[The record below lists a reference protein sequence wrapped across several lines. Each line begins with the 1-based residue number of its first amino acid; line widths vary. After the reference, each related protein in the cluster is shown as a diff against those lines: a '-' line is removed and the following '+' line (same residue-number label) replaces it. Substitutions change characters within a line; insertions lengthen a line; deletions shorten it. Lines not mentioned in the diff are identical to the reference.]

1 MKEEYSK
8 EDIVEHRMNKARES
22 LIEAKGVAKIGFI
35 NSSVNRLYYS
45 CFYAVSAL
53 LLQENISAKT
63 HAGVRQML
71 GLYFIETDKISKKLG
86 KLYSDLFENRQDSD
100 YEDFFMVEQELL
112 EDLTKGADHFI
123 AAIEQLINTNLAK

>member
-22 LIEAKGVAKIGFI
+22 LLEARGVAAIGFI

-53 LLQENISAKT
+53 LLQENIPAKT

-71 GLYFIETDKISKKLG
+71 GLHFVETEKISKKLG
-86 KLYSDLFENRQDSD
+86 KLYSDLFESRQDSD
-100 YEDFFMVEQELL
+100 YEDFFMIEIELL
-112 EDLTKGADHFI
+112 ADLTEGANDFI
-123 AAIEQLINTNLAK
+123 ISIEKLININPAK

>member
-8 EDIVEHRMNKARES
+8 GDIIEHRMNKARES
-22 LIEAKGVAKIGFI
+22 LIEAKAVAKIGFI

-53 LLQENISAKT
+53 LLQENIPAKT

-71 GLYFIETDKISKKLG
+71 GLHFVEPEKVSKRLG
-86 KLYSDLFENRQDSD
+86 KLYSDLFESRQDSD
-100 YEDFFMVEQELL
+100 YEDFFTVEIELL
-112 EDLTKGADHFI
+112 ADLTKGADDFI
-123 AAIEQLINTNLAK
+123 AAIEKLININLAK